1 MQFISAFICFID
13 LIESFYAKPG
23 GKRREKYATGK
34 RTSKN
39 SVIVKKII
47 KNKFALVPGIFS
59 ASIVGSIVFEVLLSV
74 KYNLF
79 FHFNVSVCC

>member
-1 MQFISAFICFID
+1 MQFISAFICFIALMD
-13 LIESFYAKPG
+13 SFYAKTR
-23 GKRREKYATGK
+23 GKHQEKYVTGK
-34 RTSKN
+34 RSLKN
-39 SVIVKKII
+39 SVICKKNKII
-47 KNKFALVPGIFS
+47 FCS

>member
-1 MQFISAFICFID
+1 MQFISAFICFIA
-13 LIESFYAKPG
+13 LMESFYAKPR

-39 SVIVKKII
+39 SVISKKNKII
-47 KNKFALVPGIFS
+47 LPWLLGSFH

>member
-1 MQFISAFICFID
+1 M
-13 LIESFYAKPG
+13 ESFYGKPS

-39 SVIVKKII
+39 SVICKKNKII
-47 KNKFALVPGIFS
+47 LLWLLGSFLQVLSGLLFLRYYLLGITF
-59 ASIVGSIVFEVLLSV
+59 ILYLL
-74 KYNLF
+74 KYNVF